1 MAMASEVVR
10 ETRTRSD
17 SLQLTRQP
25 RQPQPIGQST
35 AMDAVVITKFG
46 GPEVLQQKQVPKP
59 EPVDGEVL
67 IEVKAF
73 GLNNPEMHTRK
84 GDWEE
89 YDPVPGLECAGVV
102 VACPR
107 GDFEVGSTV
116 VAVMGGMGRSRHGS
130 YGEFVSVPS
139 SNVVPIRTELPWED
153 LAALPEVYCTAWT
166 CVFTILDVKRGERL
180 LIRGATSTLG
190 QAALHLA
197 VDAGADV
204 TVTTRQETRFRKL
217 QGWGAVEV
225 KRETRAF
232 EEQFHRTNPYDKVL
246 NLVGNSVLLES
257 VRLTKTGGRML
268 QAGWLGGLA
277 PLADF
282 NPMTQ
287 MKSGVHFSLFHS
299 KELGTPD
306 FPIAKIP
313 LQEIVDKIEAK
324 EWCAKPARV
333 FEVEEI
339 QEAHK
344 VLEAQSSGGKLV
356 VKR

>member
-1 MAMASEVVR
+1 
-10 ETRTRSD
+10 
-17 SLQLTRQP
+17 
-25 RQPQPIGQST
+25 
-35 AMDAVVITKFG
+35 MDAIVITKFG
-46 GPEVLQQKQVPKP
+46 GPEVLQRKEVPKP
-59 EPVDGEVL
+59 EPVDGEVM
-67 IEVKAF
+67 IEVMAF

-89 YDPVPGLECAGVV
+89 YDPVPGLECAGTV
-102 VACPR
+102 VACPT
-107 GDFEVGSTV
+107 GEFEEGSTV

-130 YGEFVSVPS
+130 YGEFVNVPV
-139 SNVVPIRTELPWED
+139 SNVIPIQTELPWEE

-166 CVFTILDVKRGERL
+166 CLFPILDIRRGERL

-204 TVTTRQETRFRKL
+204 TVTTRQEARFRRL

-225 KRETRAF
+225 KRETLAF
-232 EEQFHRTNPYDKVL
+232 EEQFHRTARYDKVL

-257 VRLTKTGGRML
+257 IRLTKTGGRML
-268 QAGWLGGLA
+268 EAGWLGGLA
-277 PLADF
+277 PVADF
-282 NPMTQ
+282 NPMLQ

-306 FPIAKIP
+306 FPLSDIP
-313 LQEIVDKIEAK
+313 LQEIVDKIEAGD
-324 EWCAKPARV
+324 WDAKPARV
-333 FEVEEI
+333 FEVDEI

-344 VLEAQSSGGKLV
+344 ILEAQSSGGKRV